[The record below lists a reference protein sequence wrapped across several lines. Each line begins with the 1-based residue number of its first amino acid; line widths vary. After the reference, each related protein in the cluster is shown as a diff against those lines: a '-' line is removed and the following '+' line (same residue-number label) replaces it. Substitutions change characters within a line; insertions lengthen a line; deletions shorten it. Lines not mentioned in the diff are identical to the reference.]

1 MTEARWPAI
10 EELLEPHADSNL
22 AVFSYC
28 GANLGDHVQSLALLQ
43 HVRLRKL
50 VLRDHFRPHPEL
62 LLAANGWLTK
72 GQIPTRQEFGDVKY
86 LGIYLPPR
94 LRTAEVAAK
103 FQGLGTIGCRDHVT
117 ATFLEQHGIP
127 VVLCRCAT
135 LSLPR
140 YDGPREQIVCVDVAP
155 AIVERVQRRYGPQFG
170 DIITLTHH
178 LPRPSPAEMTERLIR
193 SQFERAHHFLSL
205 YRAAALVVTNRI
217 HVALPCL
224 AFGTPVI
231 VLSGKSDRYE
241 IFAGTGVNWDA
252 AGDLSWWRSWRK
264 HAGAVPPK
272 PDVEAHRQAYT
283 AFVRETLNQPGLL
296 RASPRPAQ
304 PVQSQAAAWA

>member
-1 MTEARWPAI
+1 VTDTRWPAI

-43 HVRLRKL
+43 HVRPRTL
-50 VLRDHFRPHPEL
+50 VLRDHFRPQPEL

-72 GQIPTRQEFGDVKY
+72 GQIPTRQEFRDVKFF
-86 LGIYLPPR
+86 GIYLPPR

-117 ATFLEQHGIP
+117 AKFLQQHDVP
-127 VVLCRCAT
+127 VFLCRCAT
-135 LSLPR
+135 LSFPR
-140 YDGPREQIVCVDVAP
+140 YEGPREQIVCVDVSP
-155 AIVERVQRRYGPQFG
+155 AIVERVRRRYRQQLGEV
-170 DIITLTHH
+170 ITLTHH
-178 LPRPSPAEMTERLIR
+178 LPRPSPADMTDRLIR

-205 YRAAALVVTNRI
+205 YRSAALVVTNRI

-231 VLSGKSDRYE
+231 VLSGHSDRYE
-241 IFAGTGVNWDA
+241 IFSGTGVDWNA
-252 AGDLSWWRSWRK
+252 AEELSWWRSWRK
-264 HAGAVPPK
+264 QAGVVPPAL
-272 PDVEAHRQAYT
+272 DVQAHRQAYT
-283 AFVRETLNQPGLL
+283 AFVRETLDRPDLL
-296 RASPRPAQ
+296 RASPRAAQ
-304 PVQSQAAAWA
+304 REAACA

>member
-1 MTEARWPAI
+1 MTEARWLAI

-43 HVRLRKL
+43 HVRPRKL
-50 VLRDHFRPHPEL
+50 VLRDHFRPDPEL

-72 GQIPTRQEFGDVKY
+72 GQIPTRQEFSDVKY

-94 LRTAEVAAK
+94 LRSPEVAAK
-103 FQGLGTIGCRDHVT
+103 FKGLGTIGCRDHVT
-117 ATFLEQHGIP
+117 ATFLQQHDIP
-127 VVLCRCAT
+127 VHLSRCAT
-135 LSLPR
+135 LSFPH
-140 YDGPREQIVCVDVAP
+140 YGGPREQIVCVDMLP
-155 AIVERVQRRYGPQFG
+155 AIVDRVRRRYGRQFG
-170 DIITLTHH
+170 DIITLTHN
-178 LPRPSPAEMTERLIR
+178 LTRPSPAEMTEQLIR

-205 YRAAALVVTNRI
+205 YRAASLVVTNRI

-241 IFAGTGVNWDA
+241 IFSGTGVNWDA
-252 AGDLSWWRSWRK
+252 AEELSWWRSWSK
-264 HAGAVPPK
+264 QPGVVPPP
-272 PDVEAHRQAYT
+272 PDIEAHRQAYMS
-283 AFVRETLNQPGLL
+283 FVRETLNRPELM
-296 RASPRPAQ
+296 RASPR
-304 PVQSQAAAWA
+304 PVQSQAAWA

>member
-1 MTEARWPAI
+1 MTEARWLAI

-43 HVRLRKL
+43 HVRPRKL
-50 VLRDHFRPHPEL
+50 VLRDHFRPDPEL

-72 GQIPTRQEFGDVKY
+72 GQIPTRQEFGDVKH

-103 FQGLGTIGCRDHVT
+103 FQGLGTVGCRDHVT
-117 ATFLEQHGIP
+117 ATFLEQHDIA
-127 VVLCRCAT
+127 VHLSRCAT
-135 LSLPR
+135 LSFPR
-140 YDGPREQIVCVDVAP
+140 YEGPREQIVCVDMP
-155 AIVERVQRRYGPQFG
+155 SAIVDRVRRRYGPRFG
-170 DIITLTHH
+170 DVITLTHN

-193 SQFERAHHFLSL
+193 SQFERAHQFLSL
-205 YRAAALVVTNRI
+205 YRAASLVVTNRI

-241 IFAGTGVNWDA
+241 IFSGTGVDWDA
-252 AGDLSWWRSWRK
+252 ADELSWWRSWRK
-264 HAGAVPPK
+264 DTGVVPPAI
-272 PDVEAHRQAYT
+272 DVEAHRHGYT
-283 AFVRETLNQPGLL
+283 SFVRETLGQTGLL

-304 PVQSQAAAWA
+304 SRAASA

>member
-1 MTEARWPAI
+1 MTDARWPAI
-10 EELLEPHADSNL
+10 EELLESHADSNL

-43 HVRLRKL
+43 HVRPRTLL
-50 VLRDHFRPHPEL
+50 LRDHFRPHPEL

-72 GQIPTRQEFGDVKY
+72 GQIPTRDEFRDVKY

-94 LRTAEVAAK
+94 LRTPEVAAK

-117 ATFLEQHGIP
+117 AAFLQQHDIP
-127 VVLCRCAT
+127 VYLCRCAT
-135 LSLPR
+135 LSFPR

-155 AIVERVQRRYGPQFG
+155 AIVDRVRRRYRQQFG
-170 DIITLTHH
+170 DVITLTHN
-178 LPRPSPAEMTERLIR
+178 LPRPSPADMTERLIR

-205 YRAAALVVTNRI
+205 YRAASLVVTSRI

-231 VLSGKSDRYE
+231 LLSGKSDRYE
-241 IFAGTGVNWDA
+241 IFSGTGVNWDA
-252 AGDLSWWRSWRK
+252 ADELSWWRSWRK
-264 HAGAVPPK
+264 DTGVVPPT
-272 PDVEAHRQAYT
+272 PDVDAHRQAY
-283 AFVRETLNQPGLL
+283 ASFVRETLNQPELL

-304 PVQSQAAAWA
+304 SKAASA